1 MFSKAIQLILICL
14 FIFTPVAFGSMDI
27 WAFSLMELGILL
39 IISLYSIQGILF
51 QVFGNNP
58 AFGPPNAEAKG
69 QGAISF
75 YAVKKK
81 FSAIPIVLLFLFLAV
96 ILFQLI
102 PLPSGVV
109 KILSPKTFEIRQ
121 LLSCFHLNL
130 PPSSISGSHPTSSP
144 LSLFPFATQIEFF
157 KWLSLIGFFLF
168 LLYGRLLDDTRIRSR
183 LIIVIML
190 VGAGEAFYG
199 MIEFFSGH
207 RHILFL
213 DDSSFMSSV
222 TGTFI
227 NKNYFA
233 GYLLMVIPL
242 AMGFLLSRLA
252 IQADDYINWRQI
264 LSSLEGKNLLI
275 GFGIILM
282 ILGLFFSVSRMGII
296 SLLLSFS
303 LLAVLF
309 RDPRKGKWFSK
320 TSILLIGLALLWA
333 GWIGLDAV
341 ISRFFS
347 APEDFKMRWMLWG
360 DTLRIFKDFPVFG
373 SGLGTFPHIFPM
385 YRSFHIQGMV
395 THAENDFLQFISDV
409 GLLGFGVLLIAFIFF
424 LSKAV
429 SGIRSISSPADSQ
442 RYICLGSLVG
452 IFALVFHSLVERN
465 IQIPANAFLFSFI
478 FSLALKPGLES
489 PIKPIHWLK

>member
-1 MFSKAIQLILICL
+1 MFGKAIQFILICL
-14 FIFTPVAFGSMDI
+14 FIFTPVAYGSMDI

-39 IISLYSIQGILF
+39 TVSLYAIQGLFF
-51 QVFGNNP
+51 QVSGNP
-58 AFGPPNAEAKG
+58 AYRPPNADADT
-69 QGAISF
+69 QGEIRFFAI
-75 YAVKKK
+75 KKN
-81 FSAIPIVLLFLFLAV
+81 FSAFPLILLSLFLAL

-109 KILSPKTFEIRQ
+109 KFLSPKTFELRQ
-121 LLSCFHLNL
+121 LLSCFQLSL
-130 PPSSISGSHPTSSP
+130 PPSSISVSQSTSSP
-144 LSLFPFATQIEFF
+144 LSLFPFATQVEFF

-168 LLYGRLLDDTRIRSR
+168 LVYGRLLDGTRIRSR

-207 RHILFL
+207 RHILFR

-242 AMGFLLSRLA
+242 SMGLLLSRLA
-252 IQADDYINWRQI
+252 VKRNHFDGWRQR
-264 LSSLEGKNLLI
+264 LSSLDGKNLLI

-282 ILGLFFSVSRMGII
+282 VLGLLFSASRMGII
-296 SLLLSFS
+296 SLLISVS
-303 LLAVLF
+303 LLGILF
-309 RDPRKGKWFSK
+309 RDRQKGKWFSK
-320 TSILLIGLALLWA
+320 TSILLIGLAFLWA

-341 ISRFFS
+341 ISRFLS
-347 APEDFKMRWMLWG
+347 GPEDFKMRWMLWG
-360 DTLRIFKDFPVFG
+360 DTLRIIKDFPVFG

-385 YRSFHIQGMV
+385 YRSFHIQGMI

-409 GLLGFGVLLIAFIFF
+409 GPLGFGILLIAFIFF

-429 SGIRSISSPADSQ
+429 SGIRSISPAESQ
-442 RYICLGSLVG
+442 RYIALGSLVG
-452 IFALVFHSLVERN
+452 IFALMLHSVVERN
-465 IQIPANAFLFSFI
+465 IQIPANAFLFTFI
-478 FSLALKPGLES
+478 FSLALKPGLGW
-489 PIKPIHWLK
+489 KPPL